1 MKGIVLAG
9 GRGSRL
15 FPVTQGISKQLLP
28 IYDKPMIYYSLSILM
43 LSGIRDILIIC
54 NKENLDAFQRLL
66 ENGAKLGIN
75 IEYSIQDQ
83 PRGIADAFI
92 VGEKFIGNDSVCLIL
107 GDNIFWGGGL
117 TTLLDEASKLENG
130 ARIFSYQVKD
140 PENFGVINYDENNR
154 VISIEEKPI
163 NPSSN
168 SIATGL
174 YYYDNQVIDIAKNV
188 KPSKRGEIE
197 ITSVNHEYLSNN
209 ELKVTPL
216 GRGFVWFDTGTVKNL
231 YQASNF
237 VETIQNS
244 NGQLVASLEEIALN
258 KNWITK
264 EDLERIITSYKNTEY
279 AKSLKEIL

>member
-117 TTLLDEASKLENG
+117 TTLLDEASELENG

-197 ITSVNHEYLSNN
+197 ITSVNHEYLLNN

>member
-117 TTLLDEASKLENG
+117 TTLLDEASELENG

-188 KPSKRGEIE
+188 KPSKKR
-197 ITSVNHEYLSNN
+197 
-209 ELKVTPL
+209 
-216 GRGFVWFDTGTVKNL
+216 
-231 YQASNF
+231 
-237 VETIQNS
+237 
-244 NGQLVASLEEIALN
+244 
-258 KNWITK
+258 
-264 EDLERIITSYKNTEY
+264 
-279 AKSLKEIL
+279 

>member
-1 MKGIVLAG
+1 MEKRNERIVLAG

-107 GDNIFWGGGL
+107 GDNIF
-117 TTLLDEASKLENG
+117 
-130 ARIFSYQVKD
+130 
-140 PENFGVINYDENNR
+140 
-154 VISIEEKPI
+154 
-163 NPSSN
+163 
-168 SIATGL
+168 
-174 YYYDNQVIDIAKNV
+174 
-188 KPSKRGEIE
+188 GE
-197 ITSVNHEYLSNN
+197 V
-209 ELKVTPL
+209 
-216 GRGFVWFDTGTVKNL
+216 G
-231 YQASNF
+231 
-237 VETIQNS
+237 
-244 NGQLVASLEEIALN
+244 
-258 KNWITK
+258 
-264 EDLERIITSYKNTEY
+264 
-279 AKSLKEIL
+279 

>member
-28 IYDKPMIYYSLSILM
+28 VYDKPMIYYSLSILM

-66 ENGAKLGIN
+66 ENGAKFGIN

-83 PRGIADAFI
+83 PSGIADAFI
-92 VGEKFIGNDSVCLIL
+92 IGEKFIGNDSVCLIL

-117 TTLLDEASKLENG
+117 TTLLDEAGKLENG
-130 ARIFSYQVKD
+130 AMIFSHEVKD
-140 PENFGVINYDENNR
+140 PENFGVINYDKNNR
-154 VISIEEKPI
+154 VISIEEKPL

-168 SIATGL
+168 LIATGL
-174 YYYDNQVIDIAKNV
+174 YYYDNQVIEIAKNV

-197 ITSVNHEYLSNN
+197 ITSVNHEYLLNN

-237 VETIQNS
+237 VETIQNG

>member
-28 IYDKPMIYYSLSILM
+28 VYDKPMIYYSLSILM

-66 ENGAKLGIN
+66 ENGAKFGIN

-92 VGEKFIGNDSVCLIL
+92 IGEKFIGNDSVCLIL

-117 TTLLDEASKLENG
+117 TTLLDEAGKLENG
-130 ARIFSYQVKD
+130 AMIFSHEVKD
-140 PENFGVINYDENNR
+140 PENFGVINYDKNNR
-154 VISIEEKPI
+154 VISIEEKPL

-168 SIATGL
+168 LIATGL
-174 YYYDNQVIDIAKNV
+174 YYYDNQVIEIAKNV

-197 ITSVNHEYLSNN
+197 ITSVNHEYLLNN

-237 VETIQNS
+237 VETIQNG

>member
-28 IYDKPMIYYSLSILM
+28 IYDKPMIYYPLSILM

-117 TTLLDEASKLENG
+117 TTLLDEASELENG